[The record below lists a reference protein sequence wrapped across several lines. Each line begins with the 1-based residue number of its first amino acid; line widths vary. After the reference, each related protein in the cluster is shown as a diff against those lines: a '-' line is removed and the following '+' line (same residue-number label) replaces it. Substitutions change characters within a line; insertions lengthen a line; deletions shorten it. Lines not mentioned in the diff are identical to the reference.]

1 MRSNVCQKWQPLLLK
16 CKIQCFFPPFH
27 SAWLSSP
34 LWKAEINPSSAIKA
48 LAKYYFVGLNDRLQ
62 CVHND
67 PVLVISSDLG
77 RKSEPAICSPIRS
90 EKFLLFLSTTADCQQ
105 RCCLRGNPGV
115 SADTRTSEP
124 WLWGTMSIQHLYNA
138 KIATFIFRGRP
149 ERKNQPVTPGWGVT
163 CQGHMFM
170 PVTSEL
176 CILKSG

>member
-1 MRSNVCQKWQPLLLK
+1 MHSNVCQKWQPLLLK

-27 SAWLSSP
+27 SAWLFFP
-34 LWKAEINPSSAIKA
+34 LWKAEINPSSTIKA

-115 SADTRTSEP
+115 SAGTRTSEP

-149 ERKNQPVTPGWGVT
+149 ERKNQPVTPG
-163 CQGHMFM
+163 
-170 PVTSEL
+170 
-176 CILKSG
+176 